1 MEGIRDTRYL
11 VVLVHWE
18 IMQDEPS
25 GIGGLKT
32 PLVTLDK
39 RKEMGLVAEGPA
51 KCLSLSL

>member
-1 MEGIRDTRYL
+1 M
-11 VVLVHWE
+11 VLVHWE
-18 IMQDEPS
+18 IMQDEPQAKE
-25 GIGGLKT
+25 GWKT